1 MDDEWGLFFE
11 DEGECAVPCTFRRGV
26 HLRKN
31 EEKVVGVKPDTDM
44 NCVVQIVVVIIMTD
58 K

>member
-1 MDDEWGLFFE
+1 LFFE
-11 DEGECAVPCTFRRGV
+11 DEGECAVAFRRGV